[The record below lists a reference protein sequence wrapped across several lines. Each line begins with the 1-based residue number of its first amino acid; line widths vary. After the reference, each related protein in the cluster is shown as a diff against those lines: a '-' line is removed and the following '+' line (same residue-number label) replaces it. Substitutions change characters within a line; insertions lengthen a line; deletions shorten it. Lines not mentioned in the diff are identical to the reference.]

1 MEDTEEIL
9 KFENVNL
16 ESRNIIQI
24 VLFYEKN
31 FGKDDM
37 YFEKKISG
45 EGESS

>member
-31 FGKDDM
+31 FGNDDT

>member
-1 MEDTEEIL
+1 MEDMEEIL

-16 ESRNIIQI
+16 ESRNRTQI

-37 YFEKKISG
+37 NVEKKISG
-45 EGESS
+45 EGEIS